1 MCKFSLIMY
10 VKCSNLKG
18 FKLDLTQSKCFMNVN
33 FIIISCSNS
42 IIRGGSKVL
51 SEPKKGR
58 KATLLKSLTE
68 ILPVLF
74 NIHSKS

>member
-1 MCKFSLIMY
+1 
-10 VKCSNLKG
+10 
-18 FKLDLTQSKCFMNVN
+18 MNVS

-68 ILPVLF
+68 TLPVLF